1 MLGTTFKFKEVTD
14 NGLVLFDRL
23 CPSMCELCK
32 RIHEHEN
39 CFAFI
44 KNNNVY
50 FNCRRSDNGSLDIGS
65 LIPKEKEIYKRDL
78 GLKMETLINVKFKYK
93 GKILMIR
100 PFMPTPTIPT
110 KPICKI
116 DQRANSSHSGNN

>member
-1 MLGTTFKFKEVTD
+1 MQERNHNSCPFFLQACFKLK
-14 NGLVLFDRL
+14 N
-23 CPSMCELCK
+23 
-32 RIHEHEN
+32 
-39 CFAFI
+39 I
-44 KNNNVY
+44 KNSKGFTTENMIEKFQTTLSDFIENKFSNILFEDYNDIKLY
-50 FNCRRSDNGSLDIGS
+50 FVSN
-65 LIPKEKEIYKRDL
+65 KEIYKRDL